1 MLGIFSGTVVP
12 PPEELVA
19 AGSRSPSPKTTAS
32 DLVARFQEIAS
43 PAMSVRIGDGD
54 GGHLAYSHRG
64 ESAFNARSFAV
75 KDEIYCLF
83 EGALD
88 NLGSL
93 RQHYG
98 LSKNASEVLLVIEA
112 YKALRDRAPHPPSRM
127 VGLLS
132 GSFAFLVFDGS
143 TSSLFAASD
152 PEGKVPLYW
161 GTTADGCVAFCDD
174 VDLLKGSCGKSLAL
188 FPEVWRGIC
197 WSFAGCFYST
207 TNGRVEELREP
218 QEQGDCRPSPEGE
231 ICGATFKVFLPP
243 RPETSRPL
251 LFSPLNP
258 HPPPSDSQVE
268 ATALF
273 AATL

>member
-174 VDLLKGSCGKSLAL
+174 VDLLKGSCGKSLAP
-188 FPEVWRGIC
+188 FPR
-197 WSFAGCFYST
+197 GCFYST
-207 TNGRVEELREP
+207 NMGGLRSYENPKNRVTAV
-218 QEQGDCRPSPEGE
+218 PSPEGE

-258 HPPPSDSQVE
+258 HPPSDSQVE